1 MLGSRGWGVARPAIV
16 WVAPLAICLSGCA
29 SHFAYFGRNCV
40 ASGIAERTGQTI
52 SGPACP
58 GDLTIP
64 AEVDCGDGLT
74 SDEAVTLALG
84 NSQSL
89 QELLAELGLTRAAVM
104 DAAQL
109 TNPHFMALLPVGVK
123 QLEFALTVPLESI
136 WVRPE
141 RIAAASLE
149 SQRVGNRLVQD
160 GLNLVRDVRAA
171 HADLLLAVSRLE
183 LAQQSVELRGKIV
196 ALVEAQERSGAATP
210 LDVSTASIDRLL
222 EEQQALRQTHEV
234 ELARQRL
241 KTLLG
246 FALTDLQI
254 EPAASP
260 GVPEF
265 AFDTEELVSRALDS
279 RPDLWAAGFAVRA
292 AERRSHLAQ
301 YDWFQFS
308 AFLPDANGKGQKGF
322 EAGPGMNFT
331 VPIFH
336 QNQAAIARTR
346 AEAEQARRRCETL
359 RNQVAMEVRQA
370 CIRVAQ
376 AQESLRFC
384 QDKLVPECQ
393 QAVVTS
399 EKAYRG
405 GAASLLLLLEN
416 NRQLLASQ
424 VRQAEAMA
432 ELRRAI
438 AELERSVGERV
449 MPHADEAGSFN
460 P

>member
-1 MLGSRGWGVARPAIV
+1 MIAGVV
-16 WVAPLAICLSGCA
+16 LLAICLPGCS
-29 SHFAYFGRNCV
+29 SHFAYFGRGCV

-52 SGPACP
+52 PEPAIP
-58 GDLTIP
+58 GGLTIP
-64 AEVDCGDGLT
+64 AGVDCGDGVT
-74 SDEAVTLALG
+74 SDEAVLLALW
-84 NSQSL
+84 NSPSL

-104 DAAQL
+104 DAGQL
-109 TNPHFMALLPVGVK
+109 TNPHFLTLLPVGVK

-136 WVRPE
+136 WLRPE

-171 HADLLLAVSRLE
+171 HADLLLAITRLE
-183 LAQQSVELRGKIV
+183 LAQQGVDLRSKIV

-210 LDVSTASIDRLL
+210 LDVSTARIDRLL

-234 ELARQRL
+234 ELARQRW
-241 KTLLG
+241 KALLG
-246 FALTDLQI
+246 FALTDLDI
-254 EPAASP
+254 EPVAPPS
-260 GVPEF
+260 VSDF
-265 AFDTEELVSRALDS
+265 ALATENLVSRALDS
-279 RPDLWAAGFAVRA
+279 RPDLWAAGFAVCAADRRA
-292 AERRSHLAQ
+292 RLAHH
-301 YDWFQFS
+301 DWLQFS
-308 AFLPDANGKGQKGF
+308 GLLPDANGRGQKGF
-322 EAGPGMNFT
+322 EAGPGLNFT

-346 AEAEQARRRCETL
+346 AEAEQARRRCESL
-359 RNQVAMEVRQA
+359 RNQVALEVRQA
-370 CIRVAQ
+370 CNRVEQ

-384 QDKLVPECQ
+384 QDQLVPECQ
-393 QAVVTS
+393 QAIVTS

-405 GAASLLLLLEN
+405 GSASLLLLLEN

-424 VRQAEAMA
+424 VREADSLA

-449 MPHADEAGSFN
+449 VTITEAERL